1 MNREQMYNRL
11 ESRMFKKCSDGEITE
26 EEYERYSDMLQ
37 EFDSEQ
43 MREEYDFVF
52 GDWTEL
58 GL

>member
-1 MNREQMYNRL
+1 MYNRL